1 MKRNIIAIGMVFAV
15 LMSFASCKKLPQ
27 DNEFVVES
35 QYYVVDDQGVKHELK
50 TEPVLD
56 SAYDDFIYIDG
67 DSENTQDSIG
77 GENKVTNK
85 KPDKTKKPGKTEVI
99 YYYEDSNGNKVTVK
113 HEDVVVETT
122 KVRKTTTQAVSFDQ
136 ELTPE
141 EESFLNTF
149 NDPEVFENLVDE
161 SLTVPELEISDQLI
175 PEDNFEKI
183 EVEVDNQGNPN
194 HEDIEKR
201 YTDILESGKFTID
214 MVIKSNTN
222 GEETIVPMHVVRDG
236 EKMYF
241 ETAMPVEGEGSMKMA
256 FLLRDKTCYL
266 IVPGMRAYMTMP
278 ADEIGKIFD
287 TEMVKN
293 DVQANYISS
302 NEVEYNGK
310 KYICDIYESE
320 GSTIKYYY
328 ADNEIK
334 RMEATDPEGGT
345 TIMEFNG
352 VSDKVDSSKFKVP
365 SGYIDMTKFMGEDF
379 AVLTGTDSVTTKK
392 Q

>member
-1 MKRNIIAIGMVFAV
+1 MKRNIIAIGLVFAV

-27 DNEFVVES
+27 DSEFVVES
-35 QYYVVDDQGVKHELK
+35 QFYVVDDQGVKHELK
-50 TEPVLD
+50 TEPAFDYND
-56 SAYDDFIYIDG
+56 SFINADNG
-67 DSENTQDSIG
+67 SEDNQGGIG
-77 GENKVTNK
+77 GNNNANKTNK
-85 KPDKTKKPGKTEVI
+85 PNNSIV

-122 KVRKTTTQAVSFDQ
+122 KVRKTTTEAFSFEQ

-141 EESFLNTF
+141 EESFLNSF

-175 PEDNFEKI
+175 PEDNFERI
-183 EVEVDNQGNPN
+183 EVEVDNKGNPK
-194 HEDIEKR
+194 HDDIEQR

-214 MVIKSNTN
+214 MVLKSNQN
-222 GEETIVPMHVVRDG
+222 GQETVIPMHVVRDG

-241 ETAMPVEGEGSMKMA
+241 ETAMPVEGSGSMKMA

-278 ADEIGKIFD
+278 ADELGKIFNKD
-287 TEMVKN
+287 MVES
-293 DVQANYISS
+293 DVEANYISS
-302 NEVEYNGK
+302 NEVEINGK
-310 KYICDIYESE
+310 KYICDVYESE
-320 GSTIKYYY
+320 GTTVKYYY

-334 RMEATDPEGGT
+334 RMEAIDPEGTT

-352 VSDKVDSSKFKVP
+352 VSDKVDSSKLKVP
-365 SGYIDMTKFMGEDF
+365 SGYIDMTKFMGND
-379 AVLTGTDSVTTKK
+379 LSILSGTTPSTTKK
-392 Q
+392 K